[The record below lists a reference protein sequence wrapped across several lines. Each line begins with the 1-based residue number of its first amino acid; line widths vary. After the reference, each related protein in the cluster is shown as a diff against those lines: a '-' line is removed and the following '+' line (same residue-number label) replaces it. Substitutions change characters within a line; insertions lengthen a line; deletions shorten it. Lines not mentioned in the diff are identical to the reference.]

1 MAIDF
6 GKFKGASAQKS
17 LENQANTPRETQ
29 GGGDVGYG
37 IFDLSKAPFP
47 IKKWEPKKGKNVV
60 LILPLEVTSKQN
72 PAFVAGAIGLGEYD
86 YGVSMFTHM
95 GKGTAAGVSH
105 ICLKRNYGKLCPRC
119 EEFFLPPEKGGTFVK
134 GVKGSGNQDHASSE
148 RNYFLVVPFDAD
160 GKSPDEENMGL
171 WNAPANSRSGF
182 PVVERAKEMAD
193 GAPIIP
199 FWWPTDEG
207 RLVQFEMHKEDGGF
221 AEYKAVKFLRRDTK
235 IAASLAEKYSFP
247 LDSMLIV
254 KTPDQINEDMFGGP
268 ERESAPAS
276 RAPEREPEEDKEPEM
291 DPDAF
296 GAPEPKESVKEDIV
310 EAEYTEVPKAE
321 ATKTTP
327 APATASE
334 GPQCPYG
341 HVFGK
346 EYSDHKG
353 DTGCKACRKNYPD
366 IEIACAEAE

>member
-37 IFDLSKAPFP
+37 IFDLSKAPYTVNAW
-47 IKKWEPKKGKNVV
+47 KPKVGKNTV
-60 LILPLEVTSKQN
+60 LILPVEVTNRQN
-72 PAFVAGAIGLGEYD
+72 PAVSSGAIGIGDYD
-86 YGVSMFTHM
+86 YGVSITTHM
-95 GKGTAAGVSH
+95 GKGTNAGLSH
-105 ICLKRNYGKLCPRC
+105 VCLKSIYGKKTKCPRC
-119 EEFFLPPEKGGTFVK
+119 EEFFATYEKGVQ
-134 GVKGSGNQDHASSE
+134 GSGNRDHASSE
-148 RNYFLVVPFDAD
+148 RDYFLVVPFSDD
-160 GKSPDEENMGL
+160 GKTPDEENMGL
-171 WNAPANSRSGF
+171 WNAPANSRTGF

-193 GAPIIP
+193 GSPIVP

-207 RLVQFEMHKEDGGF
+207 RLVQFDAAQAGKWLEFKTI
-221 AEYKAVKFLRRDTK
+221 KFLKRDTK
-235 IAASLAEKYSFP
+235 TAASLAEKYSFP

-268 ERESAPAS
+268 ERESVQAS

-296 GAPEPKESVKEDIV
+296 GAPEPKEI
-310 EAEYTEVPKAE
+310 EAEENATEPVKVEPVKA
-321 ATKTTP
+321 TP

-346 EYSDHKG
+346 EWGDHKG
-353 DTGCKACRKNYPD
+353 DTGCKACKRDHKD
-366 IEIACAEAE
+366 IEALCAEDA

>member
-29 GGGDVGYG
+29 GGFSVGQG
-37 IFDLSKAPFP
+37 IFDFTNAPFP
-47 IKKWEPKKGKNVV
+47 IKGYKPKLGKNVV
-60 LILPLEVTSKQN
+60 LILPIEVTSKQN
-72 PAFVAGAIGLGEYD
+72 PAYAAGAIDLGDYD
-86 YGVSMFTHM
+86 YGVSVAIHF
-95 GKGTAAGVSH
+95 GKNTAAGLGHV
-105 ICLKRNYGKLCPRC
+105 CPKNNYGRPCPRC
-119 EEFFLPPEKGGTFVK
+119 DEYFLPPEKGGTFVK
-134 GVKGSGNQDHASSE
+134 GAKGSGNQDHRKSD
-148 RNYFLVVPFDAD
+148 RNYFLVVPYDD
-160 GKSPDEENMGL
+160 SGKVPDTENVGI
-171 WNAPANSRSGF
+171 WDAPAGDRKTRKGGF
-182 PVVERAKEMAD
+182 LVVDAAKQMSD
-193 GAPIIP
+193 GDAMIP

-207 RLVQFEMHKEDGGF
+207 RLVQFEAFQDGEWMG
-221 AEYKAVKFLRRDTK
+221 YNMIKFLKRDTAK
-235 IAASLAEKYSFP
+235 VQELADKYSFP

-296 GAPEPKESVKEDIV
+296 GAPEPKEI
-310 EAEYTEVPKAE
+310 EAEENAPEPVKVEPVKA
-321 ATKTTP
+321 TV
-327 APATASE
+327 SE

-346 EYSDHKG
+346 EWGDHKG
-353 DTGCKACRKNYPD
+353 DTGCKACKRDHKD
-366 IEIACAEAE
+366 IEALCAEDA